1 MADSD
6 NGEMDLAALRKSRSR
21 FQSAATRS
29 RNKLQTTLDE
39 EDPLSLD
46 SHQLVERFAAL
57 ETTFQRGNRVH
68 DSIAL
73 EETDEARQ
81 EADLVAK
88 ELFHDIIWKAKMLC
102 KRLQALK
109 AATLLARRLDK
120 SVHSLEDK
128 RASNPGKDYSLSV
141 QQLREMEKE
150 LSDILCFST
159 IPSHHNLWTVASD
172 CGDRIHDL
180 QATEATPSS
189 ISSDHSFTSDSFTK
203 LKANSYRMPKID
215 IPHFNGEM
223 KNWHAFWIQFRE
235 AVHNSDQMSDSTKL
249 IFLRQSMDDPALR
262 DLLCC
267 ETEEEDFYSKMV
279 EVLKKRFDKPRD
291 LHALHLKTLADL
303 QPVKHNKQDL
313 SQLAD
318 AVFGAVTGI
327 IRQGQ
332 TDIKAIAISLVVS
345 VLPKQLRT
353 EWENKTKDSRDVPDV
368 FEWIT
373 FVRQKASNSG
383 YEQKNAPASHPQ
395 EQKSGGKYQSYH
407 KQKASVNFSTPQR
420 SKSPPQPHLTT
431 VHLGN
436 NVQDLHNVLNK
447 ATQDEHLNRQ
457 ETMDLEAASSGVR
470 VILPAGIHVGYAML
484 TISYICAV
492 PF

>member
-21 FQSAATRS
+21 FQSAATHS

-46 SHQLVERFAAL
+46 SHQLDEHFAAL

-88 ELFHDIIWKAKMLC
+88 ELFQDIIWKAKTLC

-150 LSDILCFST
+150 LSDILSFST

-180 QATEATPSS
+180 QGTEATPSKVT
-189 ISSDHSFTSDSFTK
+189 HS
-203 LKANSYRMPKID
+203 
-215 IPHFNGEM
+215 
-223 KNWHAFWIQFRE
+223 
-235 AVHNSDQMSDSTKL
+235 
-249 IFLRQSMDDPALR
+249 
-262 DLLCC
+262 
-267 ETEEEDFYSKMV
+267 
-279 EVLKKRFDKPRD
+279 
-291 LHALHLKTLADL
+291 
-303 QPVKHNKQDL
+303 
-313 SQLAD
+313 
-318 AVFGAVTGI
+318 
-327 IRQGQ
+327 
-332 TDIKAIAISLVVS
+332 
-345 VLPKQLRT
+345 LRT
-353 EWENKTKDSRDVPDV
+353 HSPSSRQMPT
-368 FEWIT
+368 ECQRLT
-373 FVRQKASNSG
+373 F
-383 YEQKNAPASHPQ
+383 P
-395 EQKSGGKYQSYH
+395 
-407 KQKASVNFSTPQR
+407 
-420 SKSPPQPHLTT
+420 
-431 VHLGN
+431 
-436 NVQDLHNVLNK
+436 
-447 ATQDEHLNRQ
+447 
-457 ETMDLEAASSGVR
+457 
-470 VILPAGIHVGYAML
+470 
-484 TISYICAV
+484 ISMGR
-492 PF
+492 